1 MNNLIGRLWRT
12 LLVRN
17 EILLKSCTNDVHVCV
32 KPRFLQYKYLEFT
45 VYHKNMILT
54 FY

>member
-17 EILLKSCTNDVHVCV
+17 EILLKSCTNDVHMCEATFSMV
-32 KPRFLQYKYLEFT
+32 PEFT
-45 VYHKNMILT
+45 V
-54 FY
+54 